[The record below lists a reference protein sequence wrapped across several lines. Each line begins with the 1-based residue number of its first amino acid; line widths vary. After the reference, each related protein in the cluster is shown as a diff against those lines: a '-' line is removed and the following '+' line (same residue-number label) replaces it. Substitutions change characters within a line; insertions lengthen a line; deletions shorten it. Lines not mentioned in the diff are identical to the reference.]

1 MWDERR
7 RGICIPPSET
17 FKNAVFDMKIE
28 KDGPF
33 ADSDENK
40 RIFRITQLKYRLH
53 IDDKRKQRFTNLEA
67 ENSQGRALSGED
79 VYEVYVMRLIN
90 TGCRPLGEPEW
101 KIELKNTGS
110 TNTVAVRQGSKK
122 LK

>member
-67 ENSQGRALSGED
+67 ENSQG
-79 VYEVYVMRLIN
+79 
-90 TGCRPLGEPEW
+90 CRPLGEPEW